1 MTDSPRLIGLY
12 SPAPQSGKS
21 TIANYLRSR
30 NYAQVSFAAPLKR
43 LVSALLIELGFTSEA
58 AQHFVHEEKEAPLP
72 GINTTARHMLQTLG
86 TEYGRD
92 CIHPNLWVMCAERR
106 ILDYVEQGM
115 NVVVDD
121 CRFPNEANLIRE
133 LGGEL
138 WHVHRP
144 DAKLTTTHTSEGG
157 LDNYPLFDR
166 RIENDGTLLSLYST
180 IREILENNG
189 KNHRT
194 SRLRPLSA
202 AARRTG
208 H

>member
-30 NYAQVSFAAPLKR
+30 NYAKVSFAAPLKR
-43 LVSALLIELGFTSEA
+43 LVMELLTELGFTSEA
-58 AQHFVHEEKEAPLP
+58 ARHFVYEEKEALLP

-106 ILDYVEQGM
+106 ILDCVEQGM
-115 NVVVDD
+115 NVAVDD
-121 CRFPNEANLIRE
+121 VRFPNEANLIRE

-138 WHVHRP
+138 WYVHRP

-180 IREILENNG
+180 IREILETNG

-202 AARRTG
+202 ETRRTS